1 MAAYIK
7 TLYDS
12 TKTDILYPQTLAQ
25 AVYTQ
30 DDENVETVLS
40 TKLTTPTGT
49 QGQVLGYTADN
60 VVGAV
65 DAPSGGTTIYITEQ
79 EPENLTSND
88 MWYQIV

>member
-12 TKTDILYPQTLAQ
+12 TQTDILYPQTLAQ

-30 DDENVETVLS
+30 DNENVETVLS
-40 TKLTTPTGT
+40 TKLTTPSGT

-65 DAPSGGTTIYITEQ
+65 DAPRGMNVQTSSS
-79 EPENLTSND
+79 EPEGQSTGD
-88 MWYQIV
+88 FWYQIV

>member
-40 TKLTTPTGT
+40 TKLTTPSGT

-65 DAPSGGTTIYITEQ
+65 DAPSGGLNVQISVEQ
-79 EPENLTSND
+79 PTNQKTGD
-88 MWYQIV
+88 FWYQIV